1 MNTHFNLTYVS
12 LESLSFEVLLVEM
25 VLLCI
30 ISAQFLAYPPY
41 AFLCISSKRE
51 GEDEVTSSV
60 CQEENQ
66 SSLSTGKLSYSF
78 WSCNVLLCIS
88 KYCKL
93 SKAHQHLQYYFRG
106 EITIISLNLNAF
118 KVFGAHKAI
127 EHEHQNTLQFFFF
140 CSYSIAALER

>member
-12 LESLSFEVLLVEM
+12 LESLSFKVLLVEM

-78 WSCNVLLCIS
+78 WSCNVLLCIP

-93 SKAHQHLQYYFRG
+93 SKAHQHLKYYFRG
-106 EITIISLNLNAF
+106 EITIISLNLNTF
-118 KVFGAHKAI
+118 KVFGAHKAV
-127 EHEHQNTLQFFFF
+127 EHEHQNTLQFFF
-140 CSYSIAALER
+140 SHIVLQP

>member
-12 LESLSFEVLLVEM
+12 LESLSFKVLLVEM

-60 CQEENQ
+60 CQEEYQ

-78 WSCNVLLCIS
+78 WSCNVLLCIP

-106 EITIISLNLNAF
+106 EITIISLNLNTF

-127 EHEHQNTLQFFFF
+127 EHEHLNTLQFFF